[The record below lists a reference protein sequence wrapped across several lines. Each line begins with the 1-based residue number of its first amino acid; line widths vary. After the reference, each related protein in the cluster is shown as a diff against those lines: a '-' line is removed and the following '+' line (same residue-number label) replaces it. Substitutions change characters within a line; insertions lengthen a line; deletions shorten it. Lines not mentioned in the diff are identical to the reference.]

1 MAWGVGLVHIE
12 ACSMVQLLSFCDLCM
27 RRMWWLN
34 TTVQTISNCGTK
46 LVLTGRPWAVFY
58 LQELSNFMKNYI
70 YNIHVQA
77 HIGHFMAFMKDSS
90 FGINIDP

>member
-46 LVLTGRPWAVFY
+46 LVLTGRPWAVFLPSRIVKFY
-58 LQELSNFMKNYI
+58 EKLH
-70 YNIHVQA
+70 IHVQA

-90 FGINIDP
+90 FGIYIDP